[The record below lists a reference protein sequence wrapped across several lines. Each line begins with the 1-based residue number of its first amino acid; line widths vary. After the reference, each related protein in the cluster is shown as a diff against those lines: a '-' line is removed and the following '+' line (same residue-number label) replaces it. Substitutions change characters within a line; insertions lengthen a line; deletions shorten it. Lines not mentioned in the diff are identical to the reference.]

1 MEDKEFPRRKR
12 WPIVLLWPALFIW
25 AVVFA
30 VFAAFGAAVLLAAAA
45 GAAAAGA
52 MSAILLFSATRL
64 CDGMAGAVPA
74 DPRKHAALFGIA
86 EALCLTHGIAVPK
99 LMVMEDPSPTVL
111 AYGLHGRI
119 CVSQG
124 FFTHLSVVEQEAVT
138 AHALC
143 RIQRGHARS
152 DTLAA
157 VVFGFVLAPLGLRS
171 LAGRCAAALRGRHAL
186 LASDLAAVRLT
197 RYPPGLMSALQRMQ
211 NSPIPNLAPCIDH
224 LQALP
229 RKQLAFLES
238 RVGLLAEI

>member
-12 WPIVLLWPALFIW
+12 WPIVLLWPTLFIW

-30 VFAAFGAAVLLAAAA
+30 VFAAFGAAVLVAVVA

-52 MSAILLFSATRL
+52 MLAVLLFSATRL
-64 CDGMAGAVPA
+64 CDGMVGAAPA
-74 DPRKHAALFGIA
+74 DPHKHAALFSLA
-86 EALCLTHGIAVPK
+86 EALCLTHGLATPK
-99 LMVMEDPSPTVL
+99 LMVMEDHSPTVL

-124 FFTHLSVVEQEAVT
+124 FFSHLSVVEQEAVV

-157 VVFGFVLAPLGLRS
+157 VVFGFVLAPLGMRG
-171 LAGRCAAALRGRHAL
+171 LAGRCATTLRGRHAL

-211 NSPIPNLAPCIDH
+211 DSPIPNLAPCIDH

-229 RKQLAFLES
+229 RKQLSCFEG

>member
-12 WPIVLLWPALFIW
+12 WPIVLIWPMLFVW
-25 AVVFA
+25 VVVFA
-30 VFAAFGAAVLLAAAA
+30 IFAAFGLSLGAAAA
-45 GAAAAGA
+45 PASAAAGA
-52 MSAILLFSATRL
+52 MLAIVASSATRL
-64 CDGMAGAVPA
+64 CDGMVGATPA
-74 DPRKHAALFGIA
+74 EPQKHAALFNLT
-86 EALCLTHGIAVPK
+86 ESLCLTHGLDAPK
-99 LMVMEDPSPTVL
+99 LMIMEDSSPTVL
-111 AYGLHGRI
+111 AYGLQGRI
-119 CVSQG
+119 CASTG
-124 FFTHLSVVEQEAVT
+124 FFSQLSVVEQEAVV

-152 DTLAA
+152 DALAA
-157 VVFGFVLAPLGLRS
+157 VVFGFVLAPLGMRG

-211 NSPIPNLAPCIDH
+211 DSPIPNLAPSVDH

-229 RKQLAFLES
+229 RRQPACFDG

>member
-1 MEDKEFPRRKR
+1 MEDQEFPRRKR
-12 WPIVLLWPALFIW
+12 WPIVLIWPMLFIW
-25 AVVFA
+25 AVVF
-30 VFAAFGAAVLLAAAA
+30 VIFAAFGAPLTTASAPA
-45 GAAAAGA
+45 AAAAGA
-52 MSAILLFSATRL
+52 MLAVLLSSATRL
-64 CDGMAGAVPA
+64 CDGMVGATPA
-74 DPRKHAALFGIA
+74 EPQRHAVLFNLA
-86 EALCLTHGIAVPK
+86 ESLCLTHGLNVPK
-99 LMVMEDPSPTVL
+99 LMVMEDSSPTVL
-111 AYGLHGRI
+111 SYGLEGRI

-124 FFTHLSVVEQEAVT
+124 FFTHLSVVEQEAVV

-157 VVFGFVLAPLGLRS
+157 VVFGFVLAPLGMRG
-171 LAGRCAAALRGRHAL
+171 LAGRCAATLRGRHAL

-211 NSPIPNLAPCIDH
+211 DSPIPNLAPCVDH

-229 RKQLAFLES
+229 RKQPACFEG

>member
-12 WPIVLLWPALFIW
+12 WPIVLIWPMLFIW
-25 AVVFA
+25 AVVF
-30 VFAAFGAAVLLAAAA
+30 VIFAAFGAPLATASGP

-52 MSAILLFSATRL
+52 MLVVLLSSATRL
-64 CDGMAGAVPA
+64 CDGMTGAVPA
-74 DPRKHAALFGIA
+74 DRHEHAALFSLT
-86 EALCLTHGIAVPK
+86 ESLCLTHGLAVPK
-99 LMVMEDPSPTVL
+99 LMVMEDSSPTAL

-124 FFTHLSVVEQEAVT
+124 FFSQLSVVEQEAVV

-157 VVFGFVLAPLGLRS
+157 VVFGFVLAPLGMRS
-171 LAGRCAAALRGRHAL
+171 MAGRCAATLRGRHAL

-211 NSPIPNLAPCIDH
+211 DSPIPNLAPCVDH

-229 RKQLAFLES
+229 RKQSSCFEG

>member
-1 MEDKEFPRRKR
+1 MEDQEFPRRKR
-12 WPIVLLWPALFIW
+12 WPIVLIWPMLFIW
-25 AVVFA
+25 AVVF
-30 VFAAFGAAVLLAAAA
+30 VIFAAFGAPLATASGP

-52 MSAILLFSATRL
+52 MLVVLLSSATRL
-64 CDGMAGAVPA
+64 CDGMVGATPA
-74 DPRKHAALFGIA
+74 DPHKHAELFSLT
-86 EALCLTHGIAVPK
+86 ESLCLTHGLAVPK
-99 LMVMEDPSPTVL
+99 LMVMEDSSPTAL

-124 FFTHLSVVEQEAVT
+124 FFSQLSVVEQEAVV

-157 VVFGFVLAPLGLRS
+157 VVFGFVLAPLGMRS
-171 LAGRCAAALRGRHAL
+171 MAGRCAATLRGRHAL

-211 NSPIPNLAPCIDH
+211 DAPIPNLAPCVDH

-229 RKQLAFLES
+229 RKQSSCFEG

>member
-12 WPIVLLWPALFIW
+12 WPLVLLWPALFVW
-25 AVVFA
+25 AVVF
-30 VFAAFGAAVLLAAAA
+30 VIFAAFGAGVPTAVAA
-45 GAAAAGA
+45 GAAAALA
-52 MSAILLFSATRL
+52 MLALLLLWATRL
-64 CDGMAGAVPA
+64 CDGMTGAVPA
-74 DPRKHAALFGIA
+74 DRHEHAALFSLA
-86 EALCLTHGIAVPK
+86 EALCLTHGLAVPK
-99 LMVMEDPSPTVL
+99 LMVMEDASPTVL

-124 FFTHLSVVEQEAVT
+124 FFTQLSVVEQEAVV

-143 RIQRGHARS
+143 RIKRGHARS

-157 VVFGFVLAPLGLRS
+157 VVFGFVLAPLGMRG
-171 LAGRCAAALRGRHAL
+171 LAGRCAATLRGRHAL

-211 NSPIPNLAPCIDH
+211 DSPIPNLAPCVDH

-229 RKQLAFLES
+229 RKQSACFEG